1 MLSYEQVKAIEN
13 ALGPQAAPPV
23 IEVLENIGDR
33 VKSDLSGELATKK
46 DIEQLRGE
54 VKTDNVRLRGELRAD
69 ILQLRGELKT
79 DIDQLRGE
87 LNTRMGRME
96 VMMKVLIG
104 LAIIAIALFSPAVA
118 EIMRLLK

>member
-13 ALGPQAAPPV
+13 ALGPQAAPPI
-23 IEVLENIGDR
+23 IEVIENIGGR

-46 DIEQLRGE
+46 DIERLRGEVNTNIGQLRGE
-54 VKTDNVRLRGELRAD
+54 VR
-69 ILQLRGELKT
+69 T
-79 DIDQLRGE
+79 DIEQLRGE

-118 EIMRLLK
+118 EIIRLLK